1 MMLYIKIAKRITL
14 QGIGENNILIIRSPL
29 YLLDMSSIKGNR
41 VMNQV
46 MGISVLVY
54 QFNQLS
60 VTTLPKADRI
70 FLIDNLVVY
79 IIINYGLSV
88 YLKFQWSFGI
98 GFYDF
103 LVDFRIKKY
112 TTVRTAVM
120 FSVLGKHNAHFL
132 GRLIIL
138 SLSQNL
144 SVISRNIKAQ
154 VGGL

>member
-1 MMLYIKIAKRITL
+1 MMLYIKVAKRITL
-14 QGIGENNILIIRSPL
+14 QGIGENNILIIRSPR
-29 YLLDMSSIKGNR
+29 YLLDMASIKGNR

-46 MGISVLVY
+46 MGISVLIY

-79 IIINYGLSV
+79 IIINHGLSV
-88 YLKFQWSFGI
+88 YLKFQWSFGSS
-98 GFYDF
+98 FYDF
-103 LVDFRIKKY
+103 LVDFRIKQY

-132 GRLIIL
+132 GRLSIL

-144 SVISRNIKAQ
+144 SVISRNIKA
-154 VGGL
+154 

>member
-1 MMLYIKIAKRITL
+1 
-14 QGIGENNILIIRSPL
+14 
-29 YLLDMSSIKGNR
+29 
-41 VMNQV
+41 

-60 VTTLPKADRI
+60 VTTLPKAYRI
-70 FLIDNLVVY
+70 LFPDNLVVH
-79 IIINYGLSV
+79 IMVNYGLSV

-112 TTVRTAVM
+112 TTVCTAVIL
-120 FSVLGKHNAHFL
+120 SILGKYNTHFL
-132 GRLIIL
+132 GSLIIL
-138 SLSQNL
+138 SLGQNL
-144 SVISRNIKAQ
+144 SVISRDIKAQ